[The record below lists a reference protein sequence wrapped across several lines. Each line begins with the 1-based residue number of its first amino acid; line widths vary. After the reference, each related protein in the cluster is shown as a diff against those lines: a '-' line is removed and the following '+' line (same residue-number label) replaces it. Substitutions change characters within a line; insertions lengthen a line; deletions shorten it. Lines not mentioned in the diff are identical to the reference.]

1 MTDTKTLLTGPRSK
15 IERAN
20 RHIDE
25 LRQRSVPLDKS
36 LYELSN
42 PGQKERRSVIDRFPT
57 RYRVTFRPKQNI
69 PETFAGIIGDAFNN
83 IREAFDYTAAAV
95 VDTWGERPDGPL
107 YFPITKRKD
116 LVSHTG
122 LSAIEKAVPGFAEL
136 FLKEMRPENGP
147 NEHLWDFYLLHR
159 DGKHND
165 FVPVVTVVDISPIN
179 AKIGGATIR
188 NCAVGFPVTGSY
200 VLFDSDTPI
209 ALQNNFRTS
218 VDVKFGEGTAFEN
231 KPVIPT
237 LKQISQLASETLD
250 RLASLI
256 KKVKNVN

>member
-95 VDTWGERPDGPL
+95 VDTWGGGPHRPRDLPL
-107 YFPITKRKD
+107 TQWQHLR
-116 LVSHTG
+116 SHTR
-122 LSAIEKAVPGFAEL
+122 LSPIDKAVP
-136 FLKEMRPENGP
+136 
-147 NEHLWDFYLLHR
+147 
-159 DGKHND
+159 
-165 FVPVVTVVDISPIN
+165 
-179 AKIGGATIR
+179 
-188 NCAVGFPVTGSY
+188 
-200 VLFDSDTPI
+200 
-209 ALQNNFRTS
+209 
-218 VDVKFGEGTAFEN
+218 
-231 KPVIPT
+231 
-237 LKQISQLASETLD
+237 
-250 RLASLI
+250 
-256 KKVKNVN
+256 